1 MEEKPTESDPE
12 SIPKLQLEN
21 LRGFASIQEDSENSQ
36 TESEKEA
43 LMFNFIQENY
53 PESVSFKEF
62 LSDLQTQIKELK
74 VPLPKQY
81 REKLQQLAAEFNISL
96 DKPNKAKSKVKEN
109 LHKPLVDESHFLGN
123 TIKELNVKKIKNIK
137 NIKST
142 NKSVELLGVCFLL
155 LLDKEV
161 PPKPWEEFQKAV
173 AQPGLVVQKLRNLPQ
188 DLEQRK
194 VPCENLFKISK
205 VLSSVDV
212 QELNQASYKA
222 ECYLL
227 LQLFQEIV
235 EYWNYFYDKSQLS
248 QSSIKIPTLE
258 KPQPKKPLKT
268 PPKQTVIPRTT
279 CHKHEDN
286 SDSFDLKL
294 IDKYIELQKKQNR
307 ELRQQKNL
315 AKWQIERECKR
326 EMKAEAKREE
336 EKELQYNL
344 AVKKQHEQ
352 LSQSTQ
358 KLQAQERKKNQYE
371 EVQEQRRIKSLQKQE
386 QTKQMMDDILRNAQN
401 SKSNAFWEKVSKKE
415 RQIKQHSENLISVA
429 ENRRVKKLRQ
439 EEKKIEEQQDRQQEL
454 VLKKRFEFL
463 KLKEEEEKLVKEM
476 EVL

>member
-21 LRGFASIQEDSENSQ
+21 LKGFAPIEEDSENSQ

-43 LMFNFIQENY
+43 LMFNLIQENY

-123 TIKELNVKKIKNIK
+123 TIKELNVKKIKNLK
-137 NIKST
+137 NIKNTSR
-142 NKSVELLGVCFLL
+142 SVELLGVCFLV

-227 LQLFQEIV
+227 LQLFQETV

-268 PPKQTVIPRTT
+268 LPKQTIRPRTAY
-279 CHKHEDN
+279 HKHEDN

-358 KLQAQERKKNQYE
+358 KLQAEERKKNQYE

-386 QTKQMMDDILRNAQN
+386 RTKQMMDDILRNAQN
-401 SKSNAFWEKVSKKE
+401 SKSNAFWEKVAKKE

-429 ENRRVKKLRQ
+429 ENRRLKKLRQ